1 MSHSNGSSALGGE
14 AQNPTPFPGQDHGV
28 PENHPYDPSS
38 VHLSSDTTS
47 QRRLHG
53 PDLIAEWGWEI
64 AAWLLAAVSLVALLS
79 VFGTYSGNPLS
90 QWRSGITPSTVVQ
103 ILSQFGQTA
112 LLAPVTSCICQSMW
126 LWLRKASKEMQSTD
140 PSDKLPRIIAMQW
153 YDDGSRGP
161 LGSLMLLWKHPAL
174 VWLGTINT
182 FLIILFGTFAQQT
195 LQLPLQEHNGT
206 FPVPQGTLNTFV
218 YQSVPDLISAAITD
232 GLLRTGVSPSDIPG
246 DCPTGNC
253 TFPAYQTMGVCSN
266 VIDVSSTI
274 TSKCRKR
281 ASQFRPNGCNYS
293 VPAIDENPTATERTL
308 TTYRLGETL
317 WIGASN
323 TPNYKYPDI
332 NTLVQFYI
340 IYVPDLTEWATLDY
354 TEDHKEKLVA
364 LQATLNLCLYT
375 YATRMTFGVTR
386 TAQFAKSPD
395 LDWQSGTAS
404 GPDENTSFQTVTTS
418 HDSETFWMSQ
428 LNVKSFN
435 DYLSLQ
441 TFTGSASMRP
451 AGPSGG
457 GNTTETDTV
466 RVIASS
472 IYDDPGSLYGIKTV
486 LDNLAVSMTNGCG
499 LPDVSLL

>member
-1 MSHSNGSSALGGE
+1 
-14 AQNPTPFPGQDHGV
+14 
-28 PENHPYDPSS
+28 
-38 VHLSSDTTS
+38 
-47 QRRLHG
+47 
-53 PDLIAEWGWEI
+53 
-64 AAWLLAAVSLVALLS
+64 
-79 VFGTYSGNPLS
+79 
-90 QWRSGITPSTVVQ
+90 
-103 ILSQFGQTA
+103 
-112 LLAPVTSCICQSMW
+112 
-126 LWLRKASKEMQSTD
+126 
-140 PSDKLPRIIAMQW
+140 
-153 YDDGSRGP
+153 
-161 LGSLMLLWKHPAL
+161 
-174 VWLGTINT
+174 
-182 FLIILFGTFAQQT
+182 
-195 LQLPLQEHNGT
+195 
-206 FPVPQGTLNTFV
+206 
-218 YQSVPDLISAAITD
+218 
-232 GLLRTGVSPSDIPG
+232 
-246 DCPTGNC
+246 
-253 TFPAYQTMGVCSN
+253 MGVCSN
-266 VIDVSSTI
+266 IIDVSSTI

-293 VPAIDENPTATERTL
+293 VPAVDENPTATERTL

-395 LDWQSGTAS
+395 LGWQTGTAS
-404 GPDENTSFQTVTTS
+404 GPDENTSFQTVTTT

-499 LPDVSLL
+499 FPDFSLLQDSYLLTIRVD

>member
-140 PSDKLPRIIAMQW
+140 PSDKLPRIIAMQCTLSTRLAGNDQ
-153 YDDGSRGP
+153 YISY
-161 LGSLMLLWKHPAL
+161 HP
-174 VWLGTINT
+174 VW
-182 FLIILFGTFAQQT
+182 
-195 LQLPLQEHNGT
+195 H
-206 FPVPQGTLNTFV
+206 
-218 YQSVPDLISAAITD
+218 
-232 GLLRTGVSPSDIPG
+232 
-246 DCPTGNC
+246 
-253 TFPAYQTMGVCSN
+253 
-266 VIDVSSTI
+266 VSSGEVFNI
-274 TSKCRKR
+274 ELVNPLCNLCRKR

-486 LDNLAVSMTNGCG
+486 LDNLAVSMTNG
-499 LPDVSLL
+499 